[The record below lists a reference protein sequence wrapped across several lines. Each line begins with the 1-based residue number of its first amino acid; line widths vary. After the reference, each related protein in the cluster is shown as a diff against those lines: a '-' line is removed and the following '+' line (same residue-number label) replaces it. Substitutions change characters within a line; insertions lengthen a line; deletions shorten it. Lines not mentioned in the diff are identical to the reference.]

1 MVNRQFKNLCL
12 EDRVRE
18 ICVRLSQY
26 GWHNLFL
33 MHGLDIL
40 SGDMASAF
48 SKPLPVNRQ
57 QPGFE
62 DFSLDGDKAIEPSQ
76 PAQSLLFH
84 GFASP
89 QVISWIDPDGNEK
102 MISEF
107 PTFEEI
113 CTVENYVYGIR
124 PPSIQELRVKAN
136 NSSLA
141 IVVFAS
147 EYRPAINTVHK
158 KHADKCFSRVGISRV
173 GTRDAEYIGASRGFL
188 PFDDDKNATKV
199 IPCYFSAY
207 IAVQVKGDEKNFGP
221 LRFQTDPKTG
231 DASRNFWVPLH
242 KVFSGNECIRGE
254 NLHLNI
260 TATHINEKLRK
271 VHRQLSGSGF
281 DAGYNTGW
289 REPDISKP
297 PFRFHD
303 DIAEILLL
311 AGQGEG
317 FVLPV
322 KHNSLVDVAYY
333 NQNILTYK
341 APVNKAPFRSSVIID
356 SKMHG
361 GRSAPEYVYVRQKLL
376 PDGSFKD
383 LNEEKDLL
391 DIIEKGGYDAV
402 HYIDFTGDGCVEV
415 ECPELAFSLPEV
427 IPAYSMVSATDF
439 FPLVKQYDLIDW
451 WEQSVPEE
459 LEKTIW
465 PSNPG
470 PPLALCDSRLP
481 ANLSLTLKKLNI
493 QNDPKTVFK
502 NDDDSIS
509 SIIGLYQS
517 CGGRLTRIDEPKN
530 VRISTL
536 PDGAAGVFA
545 PGWDI
550 SIDRTEESS
559 EDDSATYIP
568 GTTFFNN
575 YGLGS
580 PFPEDS
586 MLCAA
591 LSSFWPAAAPD
602 ITRTVAPGRYATATP
617 LTDDVTGQDGSVS
630 WNEFPAPV
638 IYDQQK
644 QLVAFLRLEYGD
656 FVKASHGNK
665 FDFSKISRISAKEY
679 GARTLAMARVYVCLG
694 AVTTEEKR
702 NWVVFSFTKSQVSDA
717 ERMQAE
723 KDSGS
728 SLSSDYCY
736 RFIVFKHKETMEQHP
751 DFKMKLVRY
760 DEMRTIFADPQTVI
774 QKTEDG
780 WKSFKY

>member
-1 MVNRQFKNLCL
+1 MVNRQLKSQRLA
-12 EDRVRE
+12 DQVSE
-18 ICVRLSQY
+18 ICVRLSQF
-26 GWHNLFL
+26 GWQDVFL

-40 SGDMASAF
+40 SGDIESVF
-48 SKPLPVNRQ
+48 SKSLQIDRK

-62 DFSLDGDKAIEPSQ
+62 DFSLEGDKAIEPFQ

-84 GFASP
+84 GLASP
-89 QVISWIDPDGNEK
+89 QVISWKDQNGKEN
-102 MISEF
+102 MISGF
-107 PTFEEI
+107 PTFDEI
-113 CTVENYVYGIR
+113 CIVENYVYGIR
-124 PPSIQELRVKAN
+124 TPSIQELRVKAN
-136 NSSLA
+136 SSSLA

-147 EYRPAINTVHK
+147 EYRPSINTVHK
-158 KHADKCFSRVGISRV
+158 RHADKCFSRVGISRV
-173 GTRDAEYIGASRGFL
+173 GIKDAEYIGASRGYL
-188 PFDDDKNATKV
+188 PFDNDKYATKI

-207 IAVQVKGDEKNFGP
+207 IAVQAKGDEKNFGP

-242 KVFSGNECIRGE
+242 KLFSGSECIRGE
-254 NLHLNI
+254 NLHLNL

-303 DIAEILLL
+303 NIADIQLLT
-311 AGQGEG
+311 GQGEG

-322 KHNSLVDVAYY
+322 RHDRLVDIAYY
-333 NQNILTYK
+333 NKNILSYK
-341 APVNKAPFRSSVIID
+341 APVNKPPFRSSVIID
-356 SKMHG
+356 SKKHG
-361 GRSAPEYVYVRQKLL
+361 GRSAPEYVYVRQELL
-376 PDGSFKD
+376 PDGTFKD

-391 DIIEKGGYDAV
+391 GIIEKGGYDAV
-402 HYIDFTGDGCVEV
+402 HYVDFTGDGCVEV
-415 ECPELAFSLPEV
+415 ECPELALSLPEV
-427 IPAYSMVSATDF
+427 ISAYSMVSATDF

-502 NDDDSIS
+502 PEDDSIS
-509 SIIGLYQS
+509 SITGLYQS
-517 CGGRLTRIDEPKN
+517 CGGRLTQIDEPKN
-530 VRISTL
+530 LRISTL

-559 EDDSATYIP
+559 DDETSTYTP

-602 ITRTVAPGRYATATP
+602 ITRTFVPGRYATATP
-617 LTDDVTGQDGSVS
+617 LTDDVTGQDGNVS
-630 WNEFPAPV
+630 WNEFPAPK

-644 QLVAFLRLEYGD
+644 QLVEYLRLEYGD
-656 FVKASHGNK
+656 FVKAAYNNK
-665 FDFSKISRISAKEY
+665 FDFSKISKISSKEY

-694 AVTTEEKR
+694 ATTTEDKR
-702 NWVVFSFTKSQVSDA
+702 NWVVFSFMQSRVNHP

-723 KDSGS
+723 KESGS
-728 SLSSDYCY
+728 SLSSEYCY
-736 RFIVFKHKETMEQHP
+736 RFIMFKHKETLEQHP

-760 DEMRTIFADPQTVI
+760 DELRTIFADPQAVI
-774 QKTEDG
+774 QKTKDG